1 MLAQAAAVILL
12 VGGSS
17 LLTYLAV
24 KDDASKV
31 SPVAAT
37 NIQTLDAVSAS
48 FGGQYSLGPDF
59 QDARR
64 DLEGR
69 LEQELERL
77 SPEARDDVQAS
88 LETIRTAIAAINEA
102 LVEEPDNALL
112 QELLMRSYREELA
125 VMRRINGITNA
136 VMYRED
142 I

>member
-17 LLTYLAV
+17 TLTYLAV
-24 KDDASKV
+24 RGDSAGV
-31 SPVAAT
+31 SQISAT
-37 NIQTLDAVSAS
+37 NVQSLDAVSAS
-48 FGGQYSLGPDF
+48 FGGQYALGPDF

-64 DLEGR
+64 DLEGT
-69 LEQELERL
+69 LEQELDRL
-77 SPEARDDVQAS
+77 SPETRAEVEES
-88 LETIRTAIAAINEA
+88 LKTIRTAIASINEA

-112 QELLMRSYREELA
+112 QELLMRSYRDELA
-125 VMRRINGITNA
+125 VMRRVNGIANA